1 MYEEISWLG
10 YKTTPV
16 ARVNKIVTG
25 LLERGCIL
33 DGVPGFYCERESGNW
48 AMDIRGS
55 GKAQMQKIP
64 YMLVI
69 GDKEVKDGNVAV
81 RTRTSEQLNM
91 SVDEFLARITA
102 ERDSKALWFSSTT
115 QRIPAGTYILGND
128 RYCGDIIMQKSVG
141 VDIFSHKRVRNIGQV
156 KCYSE
161 SGL

>member
-33 DGVPGFYCERESGNW
+33 DGVPGFCCERESGNW

-55 GKAQMQKIP
+55 GKAQMQKIL

-102 ERDSKALWFSSTT
+102 ERDSKAL
-115 QRIPAGTYILGND
+115 
-128 RYCGDIIMQKSVG
+128 
-141 VDIFSHKRVRNIGQV
+141 
-156 KCYSE
+156 
-161 SGL
+161 